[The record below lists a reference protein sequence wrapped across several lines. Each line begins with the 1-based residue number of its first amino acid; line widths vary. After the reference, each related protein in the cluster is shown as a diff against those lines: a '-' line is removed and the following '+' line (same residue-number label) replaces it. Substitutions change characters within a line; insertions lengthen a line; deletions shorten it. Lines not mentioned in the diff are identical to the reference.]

1 MVVTVILEP
10 VLFPQVLRNPIIQ
23 TPGGKSYA
31 AAGAASAEMKAL
43 MAIFLAHFARRHF
56 LGQKELPSK

>member
-23 TPGGKSYA
+23 TPEGKSSA
-31 AAGAASAEMKAL
+31 AAGAASAGIKAL
-43 MAIFLAHFARRHF
+43 MAIFLAHFARGHF